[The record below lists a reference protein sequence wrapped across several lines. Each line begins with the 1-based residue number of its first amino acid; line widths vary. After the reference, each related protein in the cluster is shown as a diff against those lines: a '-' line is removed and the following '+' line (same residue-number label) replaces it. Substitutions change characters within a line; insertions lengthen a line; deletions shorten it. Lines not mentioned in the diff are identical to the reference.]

1 MNTQKWKKEHLFL
14 DHISR
19 IATKIKERCPDKEI
33 IIWDDMMREIDIS
46 ILNGISYL
54 KLLLKLF
61 KILIK

>member
-19 IATKIKERCPDKEI
+19 MATKIKERCPDKEI

-61 KILIK
+61 